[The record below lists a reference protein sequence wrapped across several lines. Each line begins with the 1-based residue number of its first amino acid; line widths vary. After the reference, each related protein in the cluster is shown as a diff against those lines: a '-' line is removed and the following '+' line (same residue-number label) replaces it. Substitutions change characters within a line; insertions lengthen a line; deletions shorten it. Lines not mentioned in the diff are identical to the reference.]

1 MRNSMEAIGYQ
12 SQYIIV
18 NGVRMTMTE
27 YNKMKR
33 AKNKAKRKKKE
44 LSEIQLLPSDIKT
57 LMRNVKVFKSLVA
70 FYNNG
75 YKQWGT
81 IHREL
86 LGIDDMETRFVVVK
100 LRIHEVNSIIENI
113 CEIAKKKEKSVYAYV
128 QKLSYKMIETK
139 ECMQSLY
146 DVVMG
151 TNVINSP
158 FATHEIISGTGRRLG
173 LKILMYK
180 TYDAI
185 AEIDNIINKLHGL
198 EEIPN
203 SVYDNSRVM
212 NYGKS

>member
-33 AKNKAKRKKKE
+33 AKNKAKR
-44 LSEIQLLPSDIKT
+44 
-57 LMRNVKVFKSLVA
+57 
-70 FYNNG
+70 
-75 YKQWGT
+75 
-81 IHREL
+81 
-86 LGIDDMETRFVVVK
+86 
-100 LRIHEVNSIIENI
+100 
-113 CEIAKKKEKSVYAYV
+113 KKKEKSVYAYV

-212 NYGKS
+212 NYGKA

>member
-1 MRNSMEAIGYQ
+1 
-12 SQYIIV
+12 
-18 NGVRMTMTE
+18 MTMTE

-33 AKNKAKRKKKE
+33 AKNKAKR
-44 LSEIQLLPSDIKT
+44 
-57 LMRNVKVFKSLVA
+57 
-70 FYNNG
+70 
-75 YKQWGT
+75 
-81 IHREL
+81 
-86 LGIDDMETRFVVVK
+86 
-100 LRIHEVNSIIENI
+100 
-113 CEIAKKKEKSVYAYV
+113 KKKEKSVYAYV

-158 FATHEIISGTGRRLG
+158 FATHEITSGTGRRLG

-212 NYGKS
+212 NYGKA

>member
-86 LGIDDMETRFVVVK
+86 LRIDDMETIFVVVK

-113 CEIAKKKEKSVYAYV
+113 CEISKKKEKSVYAYV

>member
-86 LGIDDMETRFVVVK
+86 LRIDDMETRFVVVK

-113 CEIAKKKEKSVYAYV
+113 CEISKKKEKSVYAYV